1 MSKILNIKED
11 VKLNL
16 NNVQNGVEMQN
27 AINSKQDKLGF
38 TPVQQGGGTN
48 MSQNK
53 VYIGWDTNRSELLA
67 QVDSTPQGAIAL
79 KKDLG
84 TQATFTLVGND
95 LKITY

>member
-11 VKLNL
+11 IKLNL
-16 NNVQNGVEMQN
+16 NNVQNGAEMQN

-48 MSQNK
+48 MGTSK
-53 VYIGWDTNRSELLA
+53 VYIGWDGSKLLA
-67 QVDSTPQGAIAL
+67 QVDSTTLGGLAL
-79 KKDLG
+79 KSDLG
-84 TQATFTLVGND
+84 TKATFTLVGND

>member
-11 VKLNL
+11 IKLNL
-16 NNVQNGVEMQN
+16 NNVQNGAEMQN

-48 MSQNK
+48 MSNNK
-53 VYIGWDTNRSELLA
+53 VYIGWDGSKLLA
-67 QVDSTPQGAIAL
+67 QVDSTKLGGIAL
-79 KKDLG
+79 KSDLG
-84 TQATFTLVGND
+84 TKATFTLVGND